1 MSSEDA
7 SVPLAVEAAGAS
19 IAEAIDAIVSRLEA
33 GGRLI
38 YVGAGT
44 SGRLALVDAV
54 ECESTFAVPP
64 GLVVALVAGGATS
77 AATAQEHAEDDDVA
91 GAAEIAALDSGS
103 LDAVVGLSASGRTP
117 YVVGALAAARS
128 AGALTVALVAVP
140 DSELGSSADHEIAVV
155 VGPEVIAGSTR
166 LKAGTAQKLVLN
178 MISTIAMVRLGKTY
192 GNLMVDVVATNDKL
206 RARVQRIVMQAT
218 GADRESVDA
227 ALADSGGDAKVAIVT
242 LLSGVDVA
250 EAQRRL
256 AAAHGVVRKALATVR
271 LGVQACLVDGRLEL
285 GDCAVEDGVVVAVGL
300 EGGSRGVAVPGFVD
314 LQVNGF
320 AGVDF
325 LGADADG
332 YARPQTRCSRRASP
346 HSSRRSSPPSEADLV
361 AALQAVPRRAR
372 GPRILGAH
380 LEGPFLSAA
389 RLGTHP
395 GRYRCDPDLDC
406 SSDSSPAGPV
416 TMMTLA
422 PELPGALDSSTSSWL
437 AASSSRSAT
446 RTRRRS
452 RRTPPS
458 TGECAR

>member
-1 MSSEDA
+1 MSSGRGTDERVIFDELPTEAWNAASADLDLKSTTDLVTLMSSEDA

-91 GAAEIAALDSGS
+91 GAAEIAALDPSS

-140 DSELGSSADHEIAVV
+140 ESELGSSADHEIAVV

-206 RARVQRIVMQAT
+206 RARVQRIVSQAT
-218 GADRESVDA
+218 GADRESVDN

-256 AAAHGVVRKALATVR
+256 AAAHGVVRKALA
-271 LGVQACLVDGRLEL
+271 
-285 GDCAVEDGVVVAVGL
+285 
-300 EGGSRGVAVPGFVD
+300 P
-314 LQVNGF
+314 
-320 AGVDF
+320 
-325 LGADADG
+325 
-332 YARPQTRCSRRASP
+332 
-346 HSSRRSSPPSEADLV
+346 
-361 AALQAVPRRAR
+361 
-372 GPRILGAH
+372 
-380 LEGPFLSAA
+380 
-389 RLGTHP
+389 
-395 GRYRCDPDLDC
+395 
-406 SSDSSPAGPV
+406 
-416 TMMTLA
+416 
-422 PELPGALDSSTSSWL
+422 
-437 AASSSRSAT
+437 
-446 RTRRRS
+446 
-452 RRTPPS
+452 
-458 TGECAR
+458 